1 MFIGLLD
8 HTADLPR
15 LLSDW
20 KGILDLISALSL
32 DFVGES
38 SLPGVSQPGSAAGLG
53 SVWAMMENS
62 H

>member
-1 MFIGLLD
+1 MFIGLLN
-8 HTADLPR
+8 HTADLPG

-38 SLPGVSQPGSAAGLG
+38 SLPGVSQPSSAAGLG
-53 SVWAMMENS
+53 SVWVMLENS
-62 H
+62 R